1 MNHTIT
7 AKECADGVSW
17 GSVSIVVFVSVCMCT
32 RVCRGGCG
40 AFMRMCAH
48 MHEYM
53 VVRVS
58 AQCRQCLH
66 VCVWTWVLHARMNFY
81 MPVCVP
87 VCIYLCVHARV
98 HTCANRAH
106 YFLHKV
112 GGLGVS
118 FSHICSFSLTSSQAA
133 FLLPSTSAPPSW
145 LQLPHSSQQDIF
157 LSSSSMPSKLDA
169 FA

>member
-7 AKECADGVSW
+7 AKECADGVFW

-133 FLLPSTSAPPSW
+133 FLLFCF
-145 LQLPHSSQQDIF
+145 LQPRPHPLGFSYHIPAGRTF
-157 LSSSSMPSKLDA
+157 
-169 FA
+169 F

>member
-7 AKECADGVSW
+7 AKECADGVFW

-66 VCVWTWVLHARMNFY
+66 VCAWTWVLHARMNFY
-81 MPVCVP
+81 MPVYLYLP
-87 VCIYLCVHARV
+87 VCTC
-98 HTCANRAH
+98 TCAHLCQPCTLLAQGWRAQCI
-106 YFLHKV
+106 FL
-112 GGLGVS
+112 
-118 FSHICSFSLTSSQAA
+118 SHLLFLLDQLTSCLFA

-145 LQLPHSSQQDIF
+145 LQLPHSSRQDIF